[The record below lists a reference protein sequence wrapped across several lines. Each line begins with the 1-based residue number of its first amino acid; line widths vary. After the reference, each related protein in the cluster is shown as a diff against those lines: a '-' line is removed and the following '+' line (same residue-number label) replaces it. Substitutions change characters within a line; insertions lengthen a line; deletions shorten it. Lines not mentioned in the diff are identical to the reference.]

1 MNRATPDQLC
11 EGPHLVGY
19 TIYHNDQYHHLQV
32 NGRLVKLSPTEYK
45 LCMRL
50 LRHSEWLQQFALLRR
65 ERPDMEAPNV
75 YVSFEELQRC
85 AHLAERLHVTKHLS
99 NANGKLKIHG
109 ITIICVGECGYT
121 LDFQRAHSDERST
134 TTTTSSSY

>member
-1 MNRATPDQLC
+1 MSTKITDQLC

-19 TIYHNDQYHHLQV
+19 TIYHNDAFHHLQV
-32 NGRLVKLSPTEYK
+32 NGRLVKLSPTEYV

-50 LRHSEWLQQFALLRR
+50 FRHFEWLQQFALLQRDDH
-65 ERPDMEAPNV
+65 EIETPNV

-85 AHLAERLHVTKHLS
+85 ANLLERFHVTKHLS

-109 ITIICVGECGYT
+109 ITVTCVGDCGYT
-121 LDFQRAHSDERST
+121 LDFQRNTDYKTMARIRVQ
-134 TTTTSSSY
+134 